1 MDSIKYQHM
10 EKKKPH
16 YNLQEAQAIVVREG
30 LLAFTQTAIMGA
42 AALGLSA
49 EAACQV
55 VRQLSRSQFY
65 KSMTTHADSRVW
77 QDVYHAPCPNG
88 TLSRL
93 RQADVDGGRQ
103 GGHSVQG
110 EMR

>member
-88 TLSRL
+88 KVAYVKLTLTE
-93 RQADVDGGRQ
+93 GGKVVIQ
-103 GGHSVQG
+103 FK
-110 EMR
+110 EK

>member
-1 MDSIKYQHM
+1 MDSIKYTFM
-10 EKKKPH
+10 EKKNPH

-30 LLAFTQTAIMGA
+30 LLVFTQTAIMGA

-65 KSMTTHADSRVW
+65 KSMTTHADNRVW

-88 TLSRL
+88 TVAYVKLTL
-93 RQADVDGGRQ
+93 TQ
-103 GGHSVQG
+103 GGKVVIQFK
-110 EMR
+110 EK

>member
-1 MDSIKYQHM
+1 MESINYQHM

-30 LLAFTQTAIMGA
+30 LLVFTQTAIMGA

-77 QDVYHAPCPNG
+77 QDVYHAPCPNRKVAYVKL
-88 TLSRL
+88 TLTE
-93 RQADVDGGRQ
+93 GGKVVIQ
-103 GGHSVQG
+103 FK
-110 EMR
+110 EK